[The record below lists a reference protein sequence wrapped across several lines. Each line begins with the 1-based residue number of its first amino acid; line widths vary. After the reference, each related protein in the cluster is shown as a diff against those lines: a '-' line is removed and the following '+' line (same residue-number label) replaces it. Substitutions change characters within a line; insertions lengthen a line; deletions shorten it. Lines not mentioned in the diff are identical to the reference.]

1 MDMTMTE
8 GNIFRQLLL
17 FSLPLLAG
25 NFFQQCYNTVDSI
38 VLGNF
43 VGRSA
48 LAAVGTTTPI
58 INTLIGLFLGLSTGI
73 GVVISQFYGAREDK
87 KVSQAVQTSLLLV
100 LLLCVA
106 FTIVGVLMVPFM
118 LRLMATPAD
127 VLPGATLYLRIYFA
141 GVAGLMLY
149 NLGSG
154 ILRAVGDSR
163 RPLYFLIFSAAV
175 NTVLDLLFVAVF
187 HWGIAG
193 AAIATVIAQALSAV
207 LVLVVLTRTQGSYRI
222 VWKGM
227 RMDKGILRNMFWIGI
242 PSALQLAFTSFS
254 NVFVQSYVNRFA
266 SSCMA
271 GWAAYQKIDAF
282 AILPMTT
289 LSVSATTFVGQNV
302 GAGNWDRAKQGIRTA
317 MAMATVITLII
328 LVPLMIFA
336 GPLCS
341 LFNQETEVIGYGV
354 YFIRL
359 ISPFYLLANF
369 NQIYAGAL
377 RGAGDAKMPMFIMLG
392 SFVLSSGYYDAYYLK
407 ALRVKALIKKAF
419 DDAFAKYDVILG
431 PAAPTTA
438 PKLGESLSDPIQ
450 MYLGDIYTISVNLA
464 GLPGISVPCGMDK
477 KGLPIGL
484 QLIGDCFKEKNIIR
498 AAYSFEKTRELKRS
512 TIAEEYSNKNAADT
526 NKSAGAQ

>member
-127 VLPGATLYLRIYFA
+127 VLPEATLYLRIYFA

-242 PSALQLAFTSFS
+242 P
-254 NVFVQSYVNRFA
+254 
-266 SSCMA
+266 
-271 GWAAYQKIDAF
+271 
-282 AILPMTT
+282 LPCSWPSPPSPTC
-289 LSVSATTFVGQNV
+289 
-302 GAGNWDRAKQGIRTA
+302 
-317 MAMATVITLII
+317 
-328 LVPLMIFA
+328 
-336 GPLCS
+336 LCS
-341 LFNQETEVIGYGV
+341 
-354 YFIRL
+354 
-359 ISPFYLLANF
+359 
-369 NQIYAGAL
+369 
-377 RGAGDAKMPMFIMLG
+377 PM
-392 SFVLSSGYYDAYYLK
+392 
-407 ALRVKALIKKAF
+407 
-419 DDAFAKYDVILG
+419 
-431 PAAPTTA
+431 
-438 PKLGESLSDPIQ
+438 
-450 MYLGDIYTISVNLA
+450 
-464 GLPGISVPCGMDK
+464 
-477 KGLPIGL
+477 
-484 QLIGDCFKEKNIIR
+484 
-498 AAYSFEKTRELKRS
+498 
-512 TIAEEYSNKNAADT
+512 
-526 NKSAGAQ
+526 